1 MFNFFSEIKKEL
13 KISFAEGDYN
23 IVVTS
28 GKAVYA
34 EGTKGLVKLSKEQI
48 MFKVKDKIISVF
60 GSELQLKE
68 MGNQTICIA
77 GNIDK
82 IEANWIE
89 IQIF

>member
-13 KISFAEGDYN
+13 KIPFAEGDYN

-34 EGTKGLVKLSKEQI
+34 EGTKGLVMLSKEQI

-60 GSELQLKE
+60 GSELKLKE

>member
-1 MFNFFSEIKKEL
+1 
-13 KISFAEGDYN
+13 
-23 IVVTS
+23 
-28 GKAVYA
+28 
-34 EGTKGLVKLSKEQI
+34 
-48 MFKVKDKIISVF
+48 MFKVKGKIISVF